1 MRYYTIQNN
10 SLLRADTRQALER
23 FYDNVSELPE
33 DYEEGKYIVVDGE
46 LVLNPDWEEEQKQK
60 ERGRLAKLSMTKR
73 EMFLGL
79 YQAKGITPDML
90 KAQISDPQALIEF
103 EYANDY
109 YRGNPLIDLIGTQL
123 GFTTEQLDRFFET
136 KDYKELLPAE
146 EETEDN
152 GTGQASD
159 TSSNS
164 PVIYNEVTDED
175 TTAE

>member
-60 ERGRLAKLSMTKR
+60 ERERINLLSMTKR

-79 YQAKGITPDML
+79 YRAKGITPDML
-90 KAQISDPQALIEF
+90 KAQITDPQALIEF

-109 YRGNPLIDLIGTQL
+109 YRGNLLIDVIGGQL
-123 GFTTEQLDRFFET
+123 GFTSEQLDKFFET
-136 KDYKELLPAE
+136 KDYHELLPV
-146 EETEDN
+146 ED
-152 GTGQASD
+152 GVT
-159 TSSNS
+159 
-164 PVIYNEVTDED
+164 NEYTAD
-175 TTAE
+175 TAE